1 MWAWNVPYAMSA
13 MSQNNPRISLRYN
26 VFFVFTLC
34 FVKTSA
40 VGYWK
45 RMMVMHEDVCNHWL
59 GAGCREEIRTRVP
72 SVSPCHTPCLRLFKQ
87 DLATEGNVLSMS
99 MKYNFNGER
108 NPIILSESGQRRP
121 SRQKRQRTHSPCE
134 CSGQYFQHQIC
145 QLARFKIW
153 QIDRDWSRR
162 IMAC

>member
-1 MWAWNVPYAMSA
+1 MCACNVPYSMSP
-13 MSQNNPRISLRYN
+13 MCVNNLNN
-26 VFFVFTLC
+26 VFSVFTLC
-34 FVKTSA
+34 FVKTSE

-99 MKYNFNGER
+99 LKYNFSSER
-108 NPIILSESGQRRP
+108 NPIISLLGQRRLF
-121 SRQKRQRTHSPCE
+121 RQRQQRTHSQWWMQWPVFPTSNMSIGPDSKYDKSTMIE
-134 CSGQYFQHQIC
+134 AGV
-145 QLARFKIW
+145 
-153 QIDRDWSRR
+153 
-162 IMAC
+162 